1 MSWLNSKILTVPLLI
16 LSVWMLFSVISVEI
30 EKDQTKKEE
39 KSVEAKISGV
49 KKDNEL
55 LEKQIENFKNPE
67 FLEKEARIRLNY
79 KAAGEEVV
87 FVYKDS
93 DISTASSSGD
103 FSPKLPVYKKLWQWL
118 FRAGG
123 GI

>member
-93 DISTASSSGD
+93 IVPKASSSKET
-103 FSPKLPVYKKLWQWL
+103 SPAKYPVYEKIQRWL
-118 FRAGG
+118 LEVVR
-123 GI
+123 